1 MVPDTL
7 NFWVWHHPKNVGPP
21 EPGARGTGRPL
32 APPIFGFDE
41 SKTFCPII
49 FYNCKAQ
56 LLLAPP
62 NILTFPRVCSAVAYC
77 HTIKFVNIPF
87 LDKVVKITILQVTT
101 IHFKQVAI
109 VFSMKKKNELIKDWV
124 LLLGGPN
131 KRVYSIII
139 FMG

>member
-1 MVPDTL
+1 MTRTDGARYSQLLSLTS
-7 NFWVWHHPKNVGPP
+7 NVGPP

-41 SKTFCPII
+41 SKTFCPIV

-87 LDKVVKITILQVTT
+87 LDKVV
-101 IHFKQVAI
+101 FKDYYTSGNNYPFQTYCHS
-109 VFSMKKKNELIKDWV
+109 F
-124 LLLGGPN
+124 
-131 KRVYSIII
+131 
-139 FMG
+139 